1 MYPPRDVDGYRR
13 DEYCG
18 RVAHVIKNK
27 VETRRLRRIE
37 YEQLVERGMFA
48 GEHLELLD
56 GLLVVREPQNSPHAT
71 AVLLVQR
78 ALARAFGDE
87 WTVRSQMPFAL
98 DDDSE
103 PEPDVVVVKGQIR
116 DYATAHPSRCALLVE
131 VADSSL
137 LFDRRK
143 KAMLYARAGIAD
155 YWIVNLRDRVLEVH
169 RAPRRRARPHSRPRY
184 ARAELLRPPAT
195 VTPLA
200 APGALIP
207 VTDLL
212 P

>member
-1 MYPPRDVDGYRR
+1 MVSTT
-13 DEYCG
+13 EY
-18 RVAHVIKNK
+18 
-27 VETRRLRRIE
+27 ELTTRRWRRAE
-37 YEQLVERGMFA
+37 YDRLVELGMFT
-48 GEHLELLD
+48 GERLELLD
-56 GLLVVREPQNSPHAT
+56 GLLVVREPQDSPHAT

-78 ALARAFGDE
+78 ALERAFGVG

-103 PEPDVVVVKGQIR
+103 PEPDVVVVQGQIR
-116 DYATAHPSRCALLVE
+116 DYSAAHPSRCALLVE

-143 KAMLYARAGIAD
+143 KAVLYARAGVAD
-155 YWIVNLRDRVLEVH
+155 YWIVNLRDRVVEVH
-169 RAPRRRARPHSRPRY
+169 RAPRRRSRPQDGPRY
-184 ARAELLRPPAT
+184 ARIDLLRPPAT

-200 APGALIP
+200 APGAQIP
-207 VTDLL
+207 VADLL

>member
-1 MYPPRDVDGYRR
+1 MARII
-13 DEYCG
+13 ESE
-18 RVAHVIKNK
+18 
-27 VETRRLRRIE
+27 VETRRLRRVE
-37 YEQLVERGMFA
+37 YDRLVELGMFT
-48 GEHLELLD
+48 GERLELLD
-56 GLLVVREPQNSPHAT
+56 GLLVVREPQDSPHAT

-78 ALARAFGDE
+78 ALERAFGDG

-103 PEPDVVVVKGQIR
+103 PEPDVVVVQGQIR
-116 DYATAHPSRCALLVE
+116 DYSATHPSRCALLVE

-143 KAMLYARAGIAD
+143 KAVLYARAGVAD
-155 YWIVNLRDRVLEVH
+155 YWIVNLRDRVVEVH
-169 RAPRRRARPHSRPRY
+169 RAPRRRSRPQDGPRY
-184 ARAELLRPPAT
+184 ARIDLLRPPAT

-200 APGALIP
+200 APRAQIP
-207 VTDLL
+207 VADLL